1 MKNNEILLDAIGEVR
16 EDLIPELSEKKKDHK
31 VLSALFVSAGVC
43 AAVIACSIFLPR
55 RRHDGFR
62 GYDGQQHF
70 GA

>member
-43 AAVIACSIFLPR
+43 TAVIACSIFLPR
-55 RRHDGFR
+55 RIEK
-62 GYDGQQHF
+62 
-70 GA
+70 GADISYNDH